1 MKLGV
6 IADDFT
12 GASDI
17 ALMLAEGGMRC
28 VQYVGIPDVPASQ
41 DVDAGIVSLKS
52 RTIMAELAVQQSL
65 EACEWLLSQGCSQ
78 IVFKVCSTFDST
90 AEGNI
95 GPVAA
100 ALAKR
105 LGEDQVMVCPA
116 FPESGRSVYQGNLFV
131 ANEPL
136 AESSMKDHP
145 LTPMRDSD
153 LRRVLQAQTDWAVG
167 HIAADTVFEGAE
179 AIENALP
186 TSPAMLIVDAIRDAD
201 LRAIAEAARARKL
214 LVGGSGIAIGL
225 PANFGATPAT
235 PVWEPVIGLGAVLS
249 GSCSK
254 ATRGQVAAY
263 QKIAPSYEITPDAV
277 MAGEIDTAELADWV
291 VGQGTPPLVYSSA
304 DPKAVLAA
312 QSRYGGGEL
321 AQKIED
327 LFMDLTRNLMQRGA
341 SRLVIA
347 GGETS
352 GAVVAGLDTQA
363 FSVGPRIAAGVPML
377 RPTGRVM
384 GVVLKSGNFGGVNF
398 FEQALTRL
406 STQ

>member
-1 MKLGV
+1 MKLGI

-17 ALMLAEGGMRC
+17 ALTLAEGGMRC
-28 VQYVGIPDVPASQ
+28 VQYVGIPDTPAAGN
-41 DVDAGIVSLKS
+41 VDAGIVSLKS
-52 RTIMAELAVQQSL
+52 RTIAAASAVQQSL
-65 EACEWLLSQGCSQ
+65 AACEWLLAQGCSQ

-100 ALAKR
+100 ALATR

-116 FPESGRSVYQGNLFV
+116 FPESGRSIYQGNLFV

-167 HIAADTVFEGAE
+167 HIAADTVFEGAD
-179 AIENALP
+179 AIKNALP
-186 TSPAMLIVDAIRDAD
+186 TSPEMLIVDAIRDAD
-201 LRAIAEAARARKL
+201 LRAIAEAGRMRKL

-225 PANFGATPAT
+225 PANFDAAPAM
-235 PVWEPVIGLGAVLS
+235 PVWEPIIGAGAVLS
-249 GSCSK
+249 GSCSRV
-254 ATRGQVAAY
+254 TRGQVAAY
-263 QKIAPSYEITPDAV
+263 QKTAPSYEITPDAA
-277 MAGEIDTAELADWV
+277 MAGEIDIEELADWV
-291 VGQGTPPLVYSSA
+291 MGQGTPPLVYSSA
-304 DPKAVLAA
+304 NPESVLTA
-312 QSRYGGGEL
+312 QSRYGRDKL
-321 AQKIED
+321 ALVIES
-327 LFMDLTRNLMQRGA
+327 LFTDLTASLSQRGI

-352 GAVVAGLDTQA
+352 GAVVAGLDALA

-377 RPTGRVM
+377 RPMGRTM
-384 GVVLKSGNFGGVNF
+384 GVVLKSGNFGGENF

-406 STQ
+406 SKQ